1 MMDEDFFDR
10 LDKFLKFKG
19 LNDHQITVQAGL
31 SIGVIGRQR
40 KTGRALA
47 VANIAKILYAY
58 PELNADWLIT
68 GRGEMLVTVATPA
81 PEEKKE
87 ILHEEM
93 PTLRD
98 IITDQRNEIAA
109 LNREVGALREQIAN
123 MERRYDS
130 ASFRQQNMDNRVV
143 SPELISK

>member
-1 MMDEDFFDR
+1 MDEDFFDR

-87 ILHEEM
+87 IVHEEM

-98 IITDQRNEIAA
+98 IITDQRNEIAS

-143 SPELISK
+143 SSELISK

>member
-1 MMDEDFFDR
+1 MDEDFFDR

-68 GRGEMLVTVATPA
+68 GRGEMLTTVATPA

-87 ILHEEM
+87 IVHEEM
-93 PTLRD
+93 PTLRE
-98 IITDQRNEIAA
+98 IITDQRNEIAS
-109 LNREVGALREQIAN
+109 LNREVGALREQITN

-130 ASFRQQNMDNRVV
+130 ASFRQQDMGNRVV